1 MTRDRV
7 PLISI
12 VGTSKSGKT
21 TFIEQLIPV
30 FKDKGLRVAA
40 IKHHH
45 LNFEVDKVGKDTYRH
60 MKAGASTI
68 VLSFEVLPALKE
80 FAEHLQINPDD
91 SIYKLVRIVRNVE
104 REVPLKEIVYR
115 YIEDVDIVITEGYKK
130 EDVPK
135 IEIFR
140 AGRKTSPLCFGDDT
154 ILAVVTDEHIETSIP
169 QFRMNDIRNVAKF
182 IDSVLQLNVDF

>member
-1 MTRDRV
+1 MTKDRV

-21 TFIEQLIPV
+21 TFIERLTPV
-30 FKDKGLRVAA
+30 FRDKGLRIAS

-45 LNFEVDKVGKDTYRH
+45 LNFEIDKAGKDTYRH
-60 MKAGASTI
+60 MKAGASTV
-68 VLSFEVLPALKE
+68 VLSSP
-80 FAEHLQINPDD
+80 
-91 SIYKLVRIVRNVE
+91 YKIAIIRDVE
-104 REVPLKEIVYR
+104 REVPLKEIVHR
-115 YIEDVDIVITEGYKK
+115 YIEDVDVVITEGYKK

-140 AGRKTSPLCFGDDT
+140 AGRKTLPLCFDDDT

-169 QFRMNDIRNVAKF
+169 QFRMSDIKNVAKF
-182 IDSVLQLNVDF
+182 IDSVLQLNVNF

>member
-68 VLSFEVLPALKE
+68 VLSSP
-80 FAEHLQINPDD
+80 
-91 SIYKLVRIVRNVE
+91 YKMAIVRNVE